1 MISMKE
7 MTDRSSSK
15 RIQLMIGE
23 KEIDI
28 INTKMIKRRRLRIR
42 IRIRPDI
49 DLIREKTAPWI
60 GIKITTEKMVV
71 IIKTESE
78 KEAES
83 LIEKI
88 GKNVMLK
95 LEEEDKMHVM
105 ILRRRTSLQKI
116 MSRRNK
122 KAIDQIR
129 KADKFR
135 MLIPMIIQT
144 KNNTTYHFQNNLQ
157 KKENS

>member
-1 MISMKE
+1 MKRTENKTTISKKE
-7 MTDRSSSK
+7 MIDRSSSK
-15 RIQLMIGE
+15 RNNLMIGE

-42 IRIRPDI
+42 IRIRPEI

-60 GIKITTEKMVV
+60 EIKITTEMVV
-71 IIKTESE
+71 VTIKIGSE

-95 LEEEDKMHVM
+95 LEEEHKMHVM
-105 ILRRRTSLQKI
+105 ITKRRTSLQKT
-116 MSRRNK
+116 M
-122 KAIDQIR
+122 D
-129 KADKFR
+129 
-135 MLIPMIIQT
+135 
-144 KNNTTYHFQNNLQ
+144 
-157 KKENS
+157 